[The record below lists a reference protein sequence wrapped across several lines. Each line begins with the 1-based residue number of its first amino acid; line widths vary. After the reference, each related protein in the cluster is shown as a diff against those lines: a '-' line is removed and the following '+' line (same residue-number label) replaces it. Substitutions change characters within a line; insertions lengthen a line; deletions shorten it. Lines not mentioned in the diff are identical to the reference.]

1 MDRLVG
7 IKSSG
12 RDKVVIDD
20 EGLGI
25 FTGFSGK
32 NGFVGDIGGNVYKFA
47 PILEIWGRVRSRER
61 VKVMAGD
68 KVRVLNLEKN
78 V

>member
-47 PILEIWGRVRSRER
+47 PIFRDLGQGKKQRE
-61 VKVMAGD
+61 G
-68 KVRVLNLEKN
+68 
-78 V
+78 